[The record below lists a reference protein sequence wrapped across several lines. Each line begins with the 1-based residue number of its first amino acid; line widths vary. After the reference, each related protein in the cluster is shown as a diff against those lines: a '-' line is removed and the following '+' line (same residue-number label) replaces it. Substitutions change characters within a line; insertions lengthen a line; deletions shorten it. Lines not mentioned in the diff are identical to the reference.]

1 MTQTTRQVQ
10 IDSAKPLT
18 SIGPSSSTSKHPSVR
33 RCVAGPIRIVFG
45 CAACW
50 SRAATLTASP
60 VANVDSTASTTT
72 SPDSIPTLASRPS
85 SLTESMIE
93 SAARTARSASSSC
106 AVGTPNAAMTA
117 SPANFSTIPPCETT
131 HCWTR
136 SKYCCTRRRA
146 TSGSVPETSAVDPT
160 RSTNRTVASL
170 RSTPTSVETTRDREN
185 VPSYQPENLESSRRG
200 SARRV
205 PTMRPVGASITC
217 SGLWSKA
224 TNAREPYVA
233 TTPSASAPKRWY
245 RSAPSTEYPFRP
257 PFWYH
262 ASRVEPAKRA
272 PHAFSSSVLV
282 VQSLVS
288 ITERPICFVS
298 TRSVPPRIDSWPKT
312 ATFPSPSQSPSRKL
326 PVSGSFADA
335 AGSNHL
341 PNLARS
347 D

>member
-1 MTQTTRQVQ
+1 M
-10 IDSAKPLT
+10 
-18 SIGPSSSTSKHPSVR
+18 
-33 RCVAGPIRIVFG
+33 
-45 CAACW
+45 
-50 SRAATLTASP
+50 
-60 VANVDSTASTTT
+60 
-72 SPDSIPTLASRPS
+72 
-85 SLTESMIE
+85 
-93 SAARTARSASSSC
+93 
-106 AVGTPNAAMTA
+106 PNAAMTA
-117 SPANFSTIPPCETT
+117 SPANFSTIPPWEMT
-131 HCWTR
+131 HCCTR

-185 VPSYQPENLESSRRG
+185 VPLYQPEKLDSSRRG

-205 PTMRPVGASITC
+205 PRTRPVDASMTC

-298 TRSVPPRIDSWPKT
+298 TRSVPTGIDSWPKT

-326 PVSGSFADA
+326 PVSGSIATAAQDEDAADLVVDDCRPIALSHPVVLRTHAGADA
-335 AGSNHL
+335 IE
-341 PNLARS
+341 
-347 D
+347 